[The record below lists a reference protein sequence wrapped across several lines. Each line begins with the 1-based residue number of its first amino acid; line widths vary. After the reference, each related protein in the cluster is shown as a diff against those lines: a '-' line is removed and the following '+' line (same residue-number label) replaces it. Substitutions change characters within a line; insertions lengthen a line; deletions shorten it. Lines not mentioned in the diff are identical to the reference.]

1 MFKCDSA
8 EWCRISGISQNNLEH
23 VKIKTN
29 HTIPIID
36 ALLLNCKEA
45 IKIMQRI
52 SSSKVQYS

>member
-8 EWCRISGISQNNLEH
+8 VWCRISGISQNNLEH

-36 ALLLNCKEA
+36 PLLLNCKEA
-45 IKIMQRI
+45 IMIMLRI
-52 SSSKVQYS
+52 SPSKVKYC